1 MTIAADR
8 VHSTFKKTKLDLSNL
23 AASVTPE
30 SVHRFRTTT
39 RRLQTLIE
47 ELASEPN
54 RNQKKLVKL
63 LDGIRKRA
71 GKVRN
76 VDVQLSALRSL
87 KVPQEPRRKTQLM
100 HGLLELRAKH
110 EKKLRKA
117 LTRQAI
123 REIEKRLKRAS
134 KETEFKED
142 CNPLAVAR
150 ALLLRAVKTSETSI
164 KTKKSDTESTLH
176 DSRILI
182 KRARYVAE
190 FAPKSPEA
198 TELISQLKALQD
210 TIGNWH
216 DWQTLTHS
224 AVERLGD
231 VGHSSLV
238 AALHSVAA
246 GKLRSASAALA
257 ASSASRATLKAPASS
272 TQSRKPETLT
282 AAVPTPSAA

>member
-1 MTIAADR
+1 
-8 VHSTFKKTKLDLSNL
+8 
-23 AASVTPE
+23 VTPE
-30 SVHRFRTTT
+30 SAHRFRTTT
-39 RRLQTLIE
+39 RRLQTLLE
-47 ELASEPN
+47 ELAAEPD

-76 VDVQLSALRSL
+76 VDVQLTALRSL
-87 KVPQEPRRKTQLM
+87 KIAQEPRRKTQLM

-117 LTRQAI
+117 LSKQAI

-134 KETEFKED
+134 KETKFEQD

-150 ALLLRAVKTSETSI
+150 DLLLRATKAGESSI
-164 KTKKSDTESTLH
+164 KSKTKTTTESALH
-176 DSRILI
+176 SSRMII

-190 FAPKSPEA
+190 FAMKSSEA
-198 TELISQLKALQD
+198 TDLISRLKGLQD

-216 DWQTLTHS
+216 DWQTLTNS
-224 AVERLGD
+224 AAERLGD
-231 VGHSSLV
+231 AGHSSLV

-246 GKLRSASAALA
+246 GKLRRASAALA
-257 ASSASRATLKAPASS
+257 ASSASRGTAKVPTQLM
-272 TQSRKPETLT
+272 QSRKPETS
-282 AAVPTPSAA
+282 APAVPAHSAA

>member
-1 MTIAADR
+1 MSIAPESSQLLFR
-8 VHSTFKKTKLDLSNL
+8 KTERALLKLS
-23 AASVTPE
+23 AAQDAE
-30 SVHRFRTTT
+30 SVHSFRTTS
-39 RRLQTLIE
+39 RRLQTLLE
-47 ELASEPN
+47 EVIPDRD
-54 RNQKKLVKL
+54 RNQKKLLKT
-63 LDGIRKRA
+63 LDRIRKRA
-71 GKVRN
+71 GKVRDI
-76 VDVQLSALRSL
+76 DVQLTALRSL

-100 HGLLELRAKH
+100 HGLIELRAKH

-150 ALLLRAVKTSETSI
+150 ALLLRAIRTSETSI

-210 TIGNWH
+210 TIGHWH

-257 ASSASRATLKAPASS
+257 ASSASRATLKAPA
-272 TQSRKPETLT
+272 
-282 AAVPTPSAA
+282 